1 MLYYQKNLE
10 GVNIMDKLIGIIGV
24 AIFISVAFLLSN
36 NRRRINWVLVAK
48 GMVLQLIFAFLVL
61 RFPPGRRFFEGV
73 SDVITKLLDFTKQGS
88 GFLFGSL
95 IDSNK
100 IGSIFAFQ
108 VLPTVVFFSALM
120 AVLYYL
126 GIMQFIVSWIS
137 KGMLKAL
144 GTSGSETVS
153 AVANIFIGQTEAP
166 LVIKPY
172 IKTMTKSEL
181 LTVMIGGMAT
191 VAGGVMAGYVS
202 MGVNAGHLL
211 TASIMAAPVSLV
223 ISKILMPEEE
233 ESVTKG
239 KISIEIEKT
248 DSNIIDA
255 AARGASEGLSLALNV
270 GAMLLAFIAL
280 IALLN
285 SLLGWIG
292 GFFGM
297 NYLSL
302 NWIFGRLFAPVA
314 YIMGV
319 PGADIIK
326 AGDLLGQKIVINEF
340 VAYSNLAEIIKNS
353 AMSQKGIVIM
363 TYALCSFA
371 NFSSIAIQIGGLGGL
386 APNKRPDI
394 AKYGIKALIGGV
406 LTTCITAT
414 IAGLLIY

>member
-1 MLYYQKNLE
+1 
-10 GVNIMDKLIGIIGV
+10 MDKLIGIIGV
-24 AIFISVAFLLSN
+24 AIFIGVAFLLSN
-36 NRRRINWVLVAK
+36 NRKRINWVLVAK